1 MEEKQLKIDAAVV
14 ARETLQER
22 QPGEDL
28 DEALLP
34 SCKKLYGESGMMA
47 FQALQSA
54 VAGIAER
61 ANGDRETA
69 LKQIAEG
76 KSSVRVSTSIHTTHK
91 FTTSSMGELSP
102 EMRAEVD
109 KALAE
114 GKRKV
119 VITKTFRL
127 GKKQP
132 AASRCATCGFEF
144 FSEISTC
151 PQCGK
156 TVRRSF
162 WSRLFGK

>member
-1 MEEKQLKIDAAVV
+1 MEEKELKIDAAAA

-28 DEALLP
+28 DEALLR

-54 VAGIAER
+54 VASIAER
-61 ANGDRETA
+61 ANGDREAA

-91 FTTSSMGELSP
+91 FTTSSTGDLSP

-114 GKRKV
+114 GKSKIV
-119 VITKTFRL
+119 FTKTFSVN
-127 GKKQP
+127 KKP
-132 AASRCATCGFEF
+132 AGMNRCAACGFEF
-144 FSEISTC
+144 PSEISTC

-156 TVRRSF
+156 TARRSF
-162 WSRLFGK
+162 WARLLGK